1 MKTNW
6 YWAMVLLAVVL
17 ATVVGALSLDRAV
30 TRNGWKLHLDGWSL
44 LFILSV
50 LVALWVIAA
59 LVENKRNTPQNDDA
73 PGWILAIISAA
84 AAIGLW
90 EFGKRVTWEH
100 TSTTVLFFGICCVIA
115 AIIVFCARQV
125 SEPIVPVPATS
136 VQVIQTT
143 TVIPTP

>member
-6 YWAMVLLAVVL
+6 FWASVLLAVVFV
-17 ATVVGALSLDRAV
+17 TVMGTLSLDRAI
-30 TRNGWKLHLDGWSL
+30 TRNGWKLHLDGWGF
-44 LFILSV
+44 LFIVCV

-59 LVENKRNTPQNDDA
+59 LIENNRNTPQDDS

-84 AAIGLW
+84 VAIGLW

-100 TSTTVLFFGICCVIA
+100 SLTTVLFFGALLVIA
-115 AIIVFCARQV
+115 GIIVFCAKQV
-125 SEPIVPVPATS
+125 SEPIVLVPTTT

-143 TVIPTP
+143 TAVPSP